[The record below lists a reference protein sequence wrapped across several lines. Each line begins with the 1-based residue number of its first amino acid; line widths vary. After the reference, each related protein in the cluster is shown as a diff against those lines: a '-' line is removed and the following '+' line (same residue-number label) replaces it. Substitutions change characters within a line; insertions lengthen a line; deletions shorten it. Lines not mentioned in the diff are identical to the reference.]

1 MKKYIRLLSL
11 STILLVMASLPAR
24 ADDPLQVG
32 KAALEKGDLQAAIT
46 SLQEA
51 VRKDKKNPQAFFLL
65 GTAYY
70 RADSLDQAVA
80 AGVQAR
86 ELDSANAAV
95 YSLLGDIYVK
105 TAIHP
110 MAIEQYKHSVAID
123 STKPDVY
130 LKLAHS
136 YMKTRQYNEA
146 ALAFRSAIKLD
157 TTNIQPFRELGNL
170 YMLAKQ
176 YVNAVP
182 FLQWLVVR
190 QPDEAQ
196 PQIQLAKA
204 LYQTRNYELLIPV
217 ANKVIQRDSTQKE
230 VMHMLGV
237 AYVRTRDN
245 PNAEKVLLVLEQ
257 RDTLKAEEYVRL
269 AQAQKGLD
277 KVDDAIASYEKAFR
291 ADSTL
296 GDIYYD
302 LGTLYMKRKR
312 YEEAVTMFEKKI
324 ATDTSSN
331 YQWASHLSAG
341 QLLIQLKDF
350 ENARKHLLASIQI
363 KPEYLAGWSNL
374 GICYAQMESTQ
385 QEIVTYQ
392 KVIELALA
400 ANANGEP
407 GKHNKELEEAYR
419 IIGVQYYRDKKYAQ
433 AIEYLKKAFQLDPK
447 DCDVLILFAEAYQA
461 NDQKDDA
468 IKYYRKVLDTCPKN
482 STQHTDA
489 IKYLKML
496 GEFDVEGK

>member
-1 MKKYIRLLSL
+1 MVLV
-11 STILLVMASLPAR
+11 ILACLPAR
-24 ADDPLQVG
+24 ADDPLQAG
-32 KAALEKGDLQAAIT
+32 KAALEKGDLQGAIT
-46 SLQEA
+46 AFQEA
-51 VRKDKKNPQAFFLL
+51 ARKDKKNPQAFFLL
-65 GTAYY
+65 ATAYY
-70 RADSLDQAVA
+70 RADSLDQATA

-86 ELDSANAAV
+86 ELDPANAAV
-95 YSLLGDIYVK
+95 FSLLGDIYVK
-105 TAIHP
+105 QGIAP
-110 MAIEQYKHSVAID
+110 MAIEQYKHSVSFD

-136 YMKTRQYNEA
+136 YMKTRMYNDA
-146 ALAFRSAIKLD
+146 AFAFRSAIKLD

-170 YMLAKQ
+170 YMQAKQ

-182 FLQWLVVR
+182 FLQWLVDR

-196 PQIQLAKA
+196 PRIQLAKS
-204 LYQTRNYELLIPV
+204 LYYTRNYELLIPV
-217 ANKVIQRDSTQKE
+217 ANKVLQRDSTQKD

-245 PNAEKVLLVLEQ
+245 ANAEKVLLILEQ

-269 AQAQKGLD
+269 AQSQKALD
-277 KVDDAIASYEKAFR
+277 KVDEAITSYEKAFR

-312 YEEAVTMFEKKI
+312 YQEAVTMFEKKI

-331 YQWASHLSAG
+331 YRWASHLSAG
-341 QLLIQLKDF
+341 QLLIQLKDL
-350 ENARKHLLASIQI
+350 EGARKHLLASIQI
-363 KPEYLAGWSNL
+363 KPDYLAGWSNL
-374 GICYAQMESTQ
+374 GICYSQMDSTQ
-385 QEIVTYQ
+385 QKVATYQ
-392 KVIELALA
+392 KVIELATA
-400 ANANGEP
+400 GEP
-407 GKHNKELEEAYR
+407 GKHNKELEESYR
-419 IIGVQYYRDKKYAQ
+419 IIGVQHYVDKKYSL
-433 AIEYLKKAFQLDPK
+433 AIDYLKKALQLDAK
-447 DCDVLILFAEAYQA
+447 DCDVLLLLAEAFQA

-468 IKYYRKVLDTCPKN
+468 IKYYRKVLEICPKN
-482 STQHTDA
+482 TTQHNDA